1 MKLSLKA
8 VLPMLVLALGTLGGL
23 GMIVARPTVSTQPPT
38 RRLPL
43 VRVITAET
51 QSLELAVEAQG
62 TVMPRTESTLVAE
75 VSGRIIWTSP
85 SLASGGFLEPGDV
98 LVRID
103 PSDYEIAVERGEAA
117 LARAESQLHLARSGL
132 ERQRRLT
139 RRSVSSSAAL
149 ENAVAGER
157 VAESNQ
163 REAKAALAQARRDLE
178 RTQVL
183 APFAGRVR
191 EKHVDV
197 GQYVGRGSPVARV
210 YAVDYA
216 EVRLP
221 IPDRD
226 VAFVD
231 LPVDYRH
238 ESREASGPAVE
249 LRASFAGRDY
259 SWQGRIVRTEGEL
272 DPKTRMIH
280 AVARVEDPYG
290 RGDNPDRPPLAVG
303 LFVSARIR
311 GRVVRDLVVLPR
323 SALHGQSEVVLVD
336 AENRL
341 RLRRVELLRR
351 DDETVVLRAGVESGE
366 RICTSPLSLV
376 VDGMQVRTIDD
387 PAAAARLRAMHPQA
401 REQETDPEPE
411 QETVDEPLD
420 SEHGPT
426 SAEAASV
433 ASPS

>member
-8 VLPMLVLALGTLGGL
+8 VLPMLAVAFGTLGGL
-23 GMIVARPTVSTQPPT
+23 GMIVARPTLDTQPPT

-43 VRVITAET
+43 VRVMTAES
-51 QSLELAVEAQG
+51 QALQLAVEAQG
-62 TVMPRTESTLVAE
+62 SVMPRTESTLVAE

-85 SLASGGFLEPGDV
+85 SLASGGFVEPGDV

-117 LARAESQLHLARSGL
+117 LARAESQLDLARSNL

-139 RRSVSSSAAL
+139 RSSVSSPAAL

-183 APFAGRVR
+183 APFVGRVR
-191 EKHVDV
+191 QKHVDV

-226 VAFVD
+226 VAFLD

-238 ESREASGPAVE
+238 ESREESGPAVE
-249 LRASFAGRDY
+249 LRASFGSRDY

-303 LFVSARIR
+303 LFVNARIQ
-311 GRVVRDLVVLPR
+311 GRVVHDVVVLPR

-336 AENRL
+336 EANRL
-341 RLRRVELLRR
+341 RPRRVELLRR
-351 DDETVVLRAGVESGE
+351 DDETVVLRAGVEGGE
-366 RICTSPLSLV
+366 RVCTSPLSLV

-387 PAAAARLRAMHPQA
+387 AAAAAQVRTTHPRA
-401 REQETDPEPE
+401 REQETSPEPE
-411 QETVDEPLD
+411 RATVDEPPD
-420 SEHGPT
+420 GEHDPT
-426 SAEAASV
+426 SAEAASA
-433 ASPS
+433 ASRS